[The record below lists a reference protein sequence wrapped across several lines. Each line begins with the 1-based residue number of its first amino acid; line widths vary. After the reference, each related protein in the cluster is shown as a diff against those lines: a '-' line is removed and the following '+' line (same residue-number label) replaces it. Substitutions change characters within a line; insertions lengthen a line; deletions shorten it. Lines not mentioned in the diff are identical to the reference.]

1 VGGTWACICSFFAC
15 GLAEGMDLKGVCVGV
30 VELWRAR
37 VGVSVVSESRSS
49 SCQGPWT

>member
-1 VGGTWACICSFFAC
+1 MGLHLLFLCVRSCGG
-15 GLAEGMDLKGVCVGV
+15 GLEGGVCVGV
-30 VELWRAR
+30 VELWKAR